1 MRTFTIDNQDT
12 ITAFASA
19 SDAGADPRFS
29 TAAELL
35 KLASSWPTS
44 RLVQIW
50 NSLIGVAPVRRFT
63 DRQTAV
69 SRIWKAIQRLD
80 STPAQAKS
88 SRAKTGSKKA
98 KAASAVASGSQ
109 AATARTNSKKA
120 QVLGLLQRPEGVT
133 LRDLIAATGW
143 QPHTV
148 RGFLSGAVGKRMG
161 SPVESFKN
169 PQGERIYRV
178 PA

>member
-1 MRTFTIDNQDT
+1 MRTFTIDKQDN

-44 RLVQIW
+44 RLVEIW
-50 NSLIGVAPVRRFT
+50 NSLTGVAPVRRFT
-63 DRQTAV
+63 DRNTAV

-80 STPAQAKS
+80 SAPAQAKS
-88 SRAKTGSKKA
+88 SRAKTGSKRA
-98 KAASAVASGSQ
+98 KPASAGAVP
-109 AATARTNSKKA
+109 ARTNSKKA
-120 QVLGLLQRPEGVT
+120 LVLGLLQRPEGVT
-133 LRDLIAATGW
+133 LRDLMAATDW
-143 QPHTV
+143 QAHSV
-148 RGFLSGAVGKRMG
+148 RGFLSGSLGKKMG
-161 SPVESFKN
+161 LTVESFKN

>member
-1 MRTFTIDNQDT
+1 MRTFTIDNQDN

-44 RLVQIW
+44 RLVEIW
-50 NSLIGVAPVRRFT
+50 NSLTGVAPVRKFT
-63 DRQTAV
+63 DRNTAV

-80 STPAQAKS
+80 SAPAQAKS
-88 SRAKTGSKKA
+88 SAAKTGSKRA
-98 KAASAVASGSQ
+98 KPASAGAVP
-109 AATARTNSKKA
+109 ARTNSKKA
-120 QVLGLLQRPEGVT
+120 QVLGLLQRPDGVT
-133 LRDLIAATGW
+133 LRDLMAATDW
-143 QPHTV
+143 QAHSV
-148 RGFLSGAVGKRMG
+148 RGFLSGSLGKKMG
-161 SPVESFKN
+161 LTVESFKN

>member
-1 MRTFTIDNQDT
+1 MRTFTIDNQDN

-29 TAAELL
+29 TPAELL

-44 RLVQIW
+44 RLVEIW
-50 NSLIGVAPVRRFT
+50 NCLTGVAPVRRFT
-63 DRQTAV
+63 DRKTAV

-88 SRAKTGSKKA
+88 SRAKTGSKRA
-98 KAASAVASGSQ
+98 KPASAGAVP
-109 AATARTNSKKA
+109 ARTNSKKA

-133 LRDLIAATGW
+133 LRDLMAATDW
-143 QPHTV
+143 QAHSV
-148 RGFLSGAVGKRMG
+148 RGFLSGSLGKRMG
-161 SPVESFKN
+161 LTVESFKTAEG
-169 PQGERIYRV
+169 QRAYRL